1 MDVEVPIL
9 SGYLNVPTQSGFPLH
24 RISKKKS
31 CQKYCLLF
39 KSSRY
44 GIERLEI
51 CESKEDKNPKI
62 VTLENCVKITQEPCP
77 ANLIHIV
84 KKTGNLTL
92 NAMNEDSLKEWV
104 NALQTVAFRS
114 KNDTILTQSAIEED
128 NDLYCS
134 SYGDGLFIVTLI
146 PSEASIRC
154 NIEPKVYML
163 HLTPTELQLKSTSD
177 LSEVKW
183 PYRYIRKYGYRNGK
197 FTFEAGRKCSTGEG
211 IFTLDHT
218 NPQEV
223 FRCMSSKMKS
233 MKKMIS
239 GDCVKDSYENQLHV
253 AASMEAGSRSP
264 LPPSPS
270 NQNTT
275 EFEINSTQSTFS
287 VRNLFPIC
295 ESFNSMGVMITPK
308 TIPNKPPRKINIT
321 EKVANKMPASK
332 QPCNEKFVKFNNFE
346 AVSITSSSDPN
357 KAVGSMVVLKPS
369 CDEYRCSQEI
379 ENSVPELPAR
389 NDLKCERDYEC
400 IETITDAWKT
410 LGINDVKHNEHINS
424 TDLNDII
431 WTRANSKSIT
441 TPKII
446 DIDIG
451 ECSKSHLNNTRSDLT
466 YDRLDYLSANNKT
479 SNGYKT
485 IVTVAPLS
493 TKNMAYKTSQNE
505 YELINVSVL
514 ESVRKIEENSL
525 GYGILR
531 QSQILST
538 SPKECENEHGFSKNI
553 TINADSN
560 CSENKTDTSNDT
572 FLDNDEG
579 NSLNYAVVSKGK
591 RV

>member
-24 RISKKKS
+24 RISKKKP

-62 VTLENCVKITQEPCP
+62 VTLENCVKITQGSCP

-84 KKTGNLTL
+84 KKTGTLTL
-92 NAMNEDSLKEWV
+92 NALNEDSLKEWV

-114 KNDTILTQSAIEED
+114 KNDTLTQSAIEED

-177 LSEVKW
+177 LSNIISNW
-183 PYRYIRKYGYRNGK
+183 PYRFIRKYGYRNGK
-197 FTFEAGRKCSTGEG
+197 FTFEAGRKCYTGEG
-211 IFTLDHT
+211 VFTLDHT

-239 GDCVKDSYENQLHV
+239 GDCTKIDSYENQLHV

-270 NQNTT
+270 NQNIT
-275 EFEINSTQSTFS
+275 EFEINSTQSSFS
-287 VRNLFPIC
+287 IRNLLPLC
-295 ESFNSMGVMITPK
+295 ESFMIAPK
-308 TIPNKPPRKINIT
+308 TIPNKPPRKINAT
-321 EKVANKMPASK
+321 DKQCMPSNK
-332 QPCNEKFVKFNNFE
+332 QPHSEQFIKYNSFE

-357 KAVGSMVVLKPS
+357 KAAGSSVILKPPS
-369 CDEYRCSQEI
+369 PGEYRNTQEI
-379 ENSVPELPAR
+379 AKSVPELPAR
-389 NDLKCERDYEC
+389 NDLKYERDYEC

-410 LGINDVKHNEHINS
+410 LGINDVKHNENINS

-431 WTRANSKSIT
+431 WTRANTKSIS

-451 ECSKSHLNNTRSDLT
+451 ECSKSQLNNIRSDLT
-466 YDRLDYLSANNKT
+466 YDRLDFLSANHKT

-485 IVTVAPLS
+485 IVTIAPLS
-493 TKNMAYKTSQNE
+493 SKNIEYKKASQNE
-505 YELINVSVL
+505 YELINVP
-514 ESVRKIEENSL
+514 ESELIRKTDENCL
-525 GYGILR
+525 GYGVLR
-531 QSQILST
+531 PTQTLPSST
-538 SPKECENEHGFSKNI
+538 KESKAEHGITKNI
-553 TINADSN
+553 TINVDTNNAG
-560 CSENKTDTSNDT
+560 NKDATSNDVY
-572 FLDNDEG
+572 LDDNKD
-579 NSLNYAVVSKGK
+579 NCLNYAVVSKAK
-591 RV
+591 RI